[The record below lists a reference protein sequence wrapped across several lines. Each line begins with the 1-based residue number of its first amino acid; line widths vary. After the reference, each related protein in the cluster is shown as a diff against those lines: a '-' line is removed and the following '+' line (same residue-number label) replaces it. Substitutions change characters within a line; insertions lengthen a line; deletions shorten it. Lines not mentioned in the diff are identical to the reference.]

1 MASPEDNTGRQ
12 YFQIGTS
19 SDEKTSATFSVSSSD
34 KTSEKAV
41 TLDRPRTA
49 TIELQSEACRGERST
64 SGGGSSAYALPV
76 RQIRANSARGSQED
90 PRRR

>member
-1 MASPEDNTGRQ
+1 MASLEDNTGRQ

-49 TIELQSEACRGERST
+49 TIELQSEACRGN
-64 SGGGSSAYALPV
+64 GLPQVAGALPTHSLCG
-76 RQIRANSARGSQED
+76 R
-90 PRRR
+90 